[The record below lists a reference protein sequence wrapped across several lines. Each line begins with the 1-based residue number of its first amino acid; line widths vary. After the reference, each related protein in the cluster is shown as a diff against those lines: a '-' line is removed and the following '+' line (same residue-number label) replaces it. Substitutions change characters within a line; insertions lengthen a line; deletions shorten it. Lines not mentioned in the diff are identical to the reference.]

1 MKSER
6 LCFAGAL
13 VALAVFALW
22 VTYALGQSGDRIEF
36 SADATA
42 TEFVE
47 KGVVKRYTGN
57 VVAVSG
63 DLELRS
69 DEAVY
74 DSRIGETRL
83 YGATTL
89 RDTVRTVW
97 ADTLIYR
104 DPTSEAIARGNVRG
118 EEKGRS
124 FRAGWIRYRRGL
136 RFLEGFDGVTVR
148 DDSLRSSMTG
158 LSMAF
163 NDSTHNGMVMG
174 MPSLVRE
181 DDQGIIITLTAADT
195 ILVFQKEK
203 TARIW
208 NNVTV
213 RRDSMQAVSAVAVYE
228 DSLERVTMLGSPVV
242 HHIMHGTGDED
253 KIPIRIASEV
263 AGDTLYVFLKNR
275 ALDGVNVI
283 GNSTGSAVATD
294 STGAVYYRSS
304 LESRRMRV
312 DLREN
317 RISEVIAEGIASS
330 YYMHAPSKK
339 SGKMFVNT
347 AKGDTIRFYFSE
359 GHISDMRIL
368 GMGGGDATGKYYE
381 FEPVKEK
388 PDSVKKEDPKAKK
401 RKK

>member
-6 LCFAGAL
+6 TILPAALVLAL
-13 VALAVFALW
+13 VAGLW
-22 VTYALGQSGDRIEF
+22 GSRALGQGGDRIEF
-36 SADATA
+36 SADATS

-69 DEAVY
+69 AEAVY

-97 ADTLIYR
+97 ADTIIYH
-104 DPTSEAIARGNVRG
+104 DKTNEALARGNVRG

-124 FRAGWIRYRRGL
+124 FRAGWVRYRRSL
-136 RFLEGFDGVTVR
+136 RLLEGFDGVTVK

-163 NDSTHNGMVMG
+163 NDSTRNGMVVG

-181 DDQGIIITLTAADT
+181 DDEGIIITLTAADT
-195 ILVFQKEK
+195 ILVFRKEK

-208 NNVTV
+208 SGVTV
-213 RRDSMQAVSAVAVYE
+213 RRDSMEAVSAVAVYE

-253 KIPIRIASEV
+253 KIPIRISSDV
-263 AGDTLYVFLKNR
+263 AGDTLYVFLKDR

-283 GNSTGSAVATD
+283 GNATGAAVATD

-304 LESRRMRV
+304 LESRHMRV

-317 RISEVIAEGIASS
+317 RISGVIAEGIASS

-347 AKGDTIRFYFSE
+347 AKGDTIKFFFSD

-381 FEPVKEK
+381 FEPVKDR
-388 PDSVKKEDPKAKK
+388 PDSAVKEDPKAKK
-401 RKK
+401 KRK